1 MRRKVLLAED
11 DEISQQIYASLLGD
25 VDGVD
30 LTVVGDGRAALEE
43 VLTHPFD
50 LLILDQNLP
59 VVTGDR
65 IVRHLRSSRTRNSET
80 PILRLSA
87 AIAAPG
93 SRTSAF
99 GVETL
104 LPKPIAGDVFVTTV
118 RRLLGSELPEHGQ
131 MD

>member
-1 MRRKVLLAED
+1 MQRKVLLAED
-11 DEISQQIYASLLGD
+11 DEISQQIYASLLQEA
-25 VDGVD
+25 VGVD

-43 VLTHPFD
+43 VLTNPFD

-65 IVRHLRSSRTRNSET
+65 IVRHLRASRTRNSET

-87 AIAAPG
+87 AISAPG

-99 GVETL
+99 GLETL
-104 LPKPIAGDVFVTTV
+104 LPKPISGEVFVATV
-118 RRLLGSELPEHGQ
+118 RKLLGGAVPPMAPGA
-131 MD
+131 